1 MTQDD
6 GDLKEVTLQQ
16 AESML
21 KADKLKARRE
31 VENWFGKDVVNKMG
45 EARAAVLVD
54 MAYNLGS
61 VRWPNLT
68 DAVKKG
74 DYERAGNEIM
84 SSKYATQVGDRALR
98 NS

>member
-1 MTQDD
+1 
-6 GDLKEVTLQQ
+6 
-16 AESML
+16 ML

-74 DYERAGNEIM
+74 DY
-84 SSKYATQVGDRALR
+84 
-98 NS
+98 